1 MDTSLISLASKQYSG
16 LVLNEYY
23 SDIAKAFLASPLYIS
38 ENMRI
43 PVIEDTSSTD
53 SPDTNTETTMGL
65 HAPATVRHTTLDTVE
80 HTLVGRV
87 VEEPIPITNSI
98 LANEMSYNLTETAMV
113 KCAHKLG
120 KDLLTDLNTALT
132 NASNFLADNT
142 IDLSGGS
149 YVQWSTT
156 ADAKPRED
164 VFDLIDA
171 VTDTSGVDDDD
182 PRLTAIMS
190 KSIYHTII
198 ATNDYVAFK
207 ADKGVNWVNNKIAR
221 MKDYLEVPNVVIY
234 NDSLFGDFFV
244 LAIVEQPK
252 TGLSVH
258 NANTNISGLITGAYN
273 ITGANQ
279 PLEVELANGIKVSE
293 NRVFIG
299 ARKYTREDGLATN
312 AQAFTWNKIWVHNK
326 KGLAHFTN
334 ITA

>member
-23 SDIAKAFLASPLYIS
+23 SDIAKTFLASPLYIS
-38 ENMRI
+38 DSMKVN
-43 PVIEDTSSTD
+43 VLKDTSSTD
-53 SPDTNTETTMGL
+53 SDDTNVETIMGL
-65 HAPATVRHTTLDTVE
+65 HSPATVRHTTLDTEE
-80 HTLVGRV
+80 HTLIGRV
-87 VEEPIPITNSI
+87 VEEPIPITNTI
-98 LANEMSYNLTETAMV
+98 LAAEMNYNLTETAMV

-132 NASNFLADNT
+132 NSSNFLSDNT
-142 IDLSGGS
+142 IDLSGGT
-149 YVQWSTT
+149 YVQWSNT
-156 ADAKPRED
+156 ADATPRED
-164 VFDLIDA
+164 VFELIDTI
-171 VTDTSGVDDDD
+171 TDLSGIDDDD

-190 KSIYHTII
+190 KSIYHAII
-198 ATNDYVAFK
+198 ATADYTSFK

-221 MKDYLEVPNVVIY
+221 MQDYLEVPNVVIY

-252 TGLSVH
+252 TGLSVQ

-273 ITGANQ
+273 LPNVNQ
-279 PLEVELANGIKVSE
+279 PLEIELANGIKVSE